1 MVIIKISELHDAVLI
16 QQIGKK
22 ATKLEKTLGNI
33 IEKEIQEILNDDI
46 ENDLKYDINIKRSDL
61 I

>member
-46 ENDLKYDINIKRSDL
+46 ENDLKI
-61 I
+61 